1 MVIKN
6 IIKIYLLGV
15 RSIEI
20 MEDDIISATNI
31 KTNFN
36 LFDLTSEDNDDT
48 TNLQD
53 FIETDYYDKV
63 LFNRFKD
70 ISKIYFIIN
79 IF

>member
-1 MVIKN
+1 
-6 IIKIYLLGV
+6 
-15 RSIEI
+15 